1 MSLFSAL
8 KSMFSGSSAPAEP
21 VTESF
26 PPVEY
31 EGYTITPTPQ
41 QEGSQYRICGE
52 ITKGDQSHTFVR
64 ADLLPSAESCRDE
77 MVRKARQMIDQQGDA
92 IF

>member
-8 KSMFSGSSAPAEP
+8 KSIFSGSSVPEQP
-21 VTESF
+21 KFESF
-26 PPVEY
+26 TPIEY
-31 EGYTITPTPQ
+31 EGYTIIPTPQ
-41 QEGSQYRICGE
+41 EEGSQYRIYGQIVKGE
-52 ITKGDQSHTFVR
+52 QSHTFVR
-64 ADLLPSAESCRDE
+64 ADLLPSAEACRDE